1 MTGQRHLS
9 ILDGLVDEKLYLN
22 PATGDADGLL
32 TLDKS
37 GKAPKTRITNH
48 AGLYGLYQNLYL
60 ADEQSSKDRTR
71 IMDMFDGAAPYD
83 PVILKRMGQGYRAN
97 LNFGEAGA
105 DLEKALSAYNDL
117 VTSVD
122 RLVNV
127 KTKFGDESQREE
139 YGAIISEEF
148 HRLLTKDW
156 PSFYFKQQ
164 LLSYYFIAQGLAVAF
179 FEDERNWQWNI
190 CPIGDFLIPR
200 GTPATE
206 DKVEIACVRRIYLT
220 HELFK
225 YIENEKAAKEA
236 GWNVDAVKQAIRDA
250 TTTMPVDTFNWE
262 ELQREIKSN
271 DLYFAHVR
279 SREVHVI
286 HYYIREFDGS
296 YSHAIGRRDGVGD
309 FLFKKLHRF
318 KSASEA
324 FHIFTY
330 GIGNGLYHSIRGLG
344 YKIFPHIQMTNR
356 LRCAMADGAMLQT
369 SVLLQPNSAED
380 ISKMTMAYSG
390 PLSFLPPGLQV
401 VQTQYPNLSLNV
413 MPIVNEMA
421 MVRQSNTGSYR
432 TQMNAPTGNPRTA
445 TEIEAQVANEGVL
458 SANSLNLFYV
468 PWGRLLRE
476 QFRRLQ
482 RDTWI
487 AGEQGSAEAKK
498 FRQRLEE
505 RGVPWQ
511 AVKEVYDVDP
521 VRAIGLGSP
530 AARLTAFNE
539 FMQLLPRFDELGQVN
554 AIRDRVAAR
563 VGYDQ
568 VDRYLPNPN
577 VKNRVPTDAK
587 IAELENGAMQAGRAV
602 SVMPNEN
609 HSIHLQVHL
618 GESAPMVQ
626 AVQNGEVQDKQATMM
641 FLTMMYEH
649 CNEHL
654 VRISS
659 DKTKQQEIGQFN
671 QTMNLLREA
680 VVNLQRDVQQDI
692 RAAAEAQQ
700 QQALASGQVPSLT
713 PEMQM
718 KMQEHQLDMRLKEEK
733 AALEARFKE
742 MEMKQK
748 LALQDAE
755 TAANLRSAFDKSGA
769 IPA

>member
-1 MTGQRHLS
+1 MTVALKLS
-9 ILDGLVDEKLYLN
+9 ILVGLVDEKLYLN
-22 PATGDADGLL
+22 PNSGASDGLL
-32 TLDKS
+32 NLDKS

-48 AGLYGLYQNLYL
+48 AGLYGLYQNLYM

-83 PVILKRMGQGYRAN
+83 PVVLRRMGQGYRAN
-97 LNFGEAGA
+97 LNFGEAAA

-122 RLVNV
+122 RLVNI

-139 YGAIISEEF
+139 YGTIISEEF

-179 FEDERNWQWNI
+179 FEDERNWQWNV

-206 DKVEIACVRRIYLT
+206 DKIEIACVRRIYLT
-220 HELFK
+220 HELYR
-225 YIENEKAAKEA
+225 YIENEKVAKEA
-236 GWNVDAVKQAIRDA
+236 GWNVEAVKTAIRDA

-262 ELQREIKSN
+262 ELQKEIKSN
-271 DLYFAHVR
+271 DLYFSHVR
-279 SREVHVI
+279 SREVHVV
-286 HYYIREFDGS
+286 HYYVREFDGS
-296 YSHAIGRRDGVGD
+296 YSHAIGRRDGKGD
-309 FLFKKLHRF
+309 FLFKKLNRF
-318 KSASEA
+318 KTASEA

-330 GIGNGLYHSIRGLG
+330 GVGNGLYHSIRGLG
-344 YKIFPHIQMTNR
+344 YKIFPHIQTSNR
-356 LRCAMADGAMLQT
+356 LRCAMADGAMMRT
-369 SVLLQPNSAED
+369 SLLLQPQSAED

-401 VQTQYPNLSLNV
+401 VPTALPNLALDV
-413 MPIVNEMA
+413 MPVVNEMA

-432 TQMNAPTGNPRTA
+432 TQMNAPTGKPRTA
-445 TEIEAQVANEGVL
+445 TEVEAQVANEGIL
-458 SANSLNLFYV
+458 NANSLNLFYV

-487 AGEQGSAEAKK
+487 SGEQGQEEAFK
-498 FRQRLEE
+498 FRKRLEE
-505 RGVPWQ
+505 RGVPWE

-521 VRAIGLGSP
+521 VRAVGLGSP

-539 FMQLLPRFDELGQVN
+539 FMQMLPRFDELGQVN
-554 AIRDRVAAR
+554 AIRDRIAAR

-568 VDRYLPNPN
+568 VDRYLPNPT
-577 VKNRVPTDAK
+577 VKNRIPIDAK
-587 IAELENGAMQAGRAV
+587 IAELENGSMQAGKSV
-602 SVMPNEN
+602 TVMPNEN
-609 HSIHLQVHL
+609 HAIHLTVHL
-618 GESAPMVQ
+618 REVQ
-626 AVQNGEVQDKQATMM
+626 PIIQTVQNGQVQDKQQVMM
-641 FLTMMYEH
+641 FLSRVYEH
-649 CNEHL
+649 SNEHL
-654 VRISS
+654 IRIAQ
-659 DKTKQQEIGQFN
+659 DKTKQADIGQAN
-671 QTMNLLREA
+671 LAMNLLREA
-680 VVNLQRDVQQDI
+680 VVNLQRDVEQDI

-700 QQALASGQVPSLT
+700 QMALEQGSVQNLT
-713 PEMQM
+713 PQMQM
-718 KMQEHQLDMRLKEEK
+718 KIQEHQLDMQLKQEK
-733 AALEARFKE
+733 MAMDNKFKE
-742 MEMKQK
+742 MELKQK

-755 TAANLRSAFDKSGA
+755 TAANLRSAFEKQTA
-769 IPA
+769 PTA

>member
-1 MTGQRHLS
+1 M
-9 ILDGLVDEKLYLN
+9 DEKLYLN
-22 PATGDADGLL
+22 PNTGDTDGLL
-32 TLDKS
+32 TLDKA
-37 GKAPKTRITNH
+37 GKAPKTRITDH
-48 AGLYGLYQNLYL
+48 SGLHGLYKNLYL
-60 ADEQSSKDRTR
+60 ADEQSAKDRAR

-83 PVILKRMGQGYRAN
+83 SVVLRRMGQSYRAN
-97 LNFGEAGA
+97 LNFGEASA

-122 RLVNV
+122 RLVTV

-139 YGAIISEEF
+139 YGAIIAEEF
-148 HRLLTKDW
+148 NRLLTKDW
-156 PSFYFKQQ
+156 PSFYFRQQ
-164 LLSYYFIAQGLAVAF
+164 LLSYYFISQGLAVAF
-179 FEDERNWQWNI
+179 FEDERNWQWNV

-220 HELFK
+220 HELYK
-225 YIENEKAAKEA
+225 YIENEKAATAA

-250 TTTMPVDTFNWE
+250 TTTLPVDSYNWE
-262 ELQREIKSN
+262 ELQKELKNN

-279 SREVHVI
+279 SREVHVV
-286 HYYIREFDGS
+286 HYYVREFDGS

-309 FLFKKLHRF
+309 FLFKKLNRF

-324 FHIFTY
+324 FNIFTY
-330 GIGNGLYHSIRGLG
+330 GVGNGQYHSIRGLG
-344 YKIFPHIQMTNR
+344 YKIFPHIQTTNR

-369 SVLLQPNSAED
+369 SVLLQPQSAED
-380 ISKMTMAYSG
+380 ISRMTMAYSG
-390 PLSFLPPGLQV
+390 PLSFLPPGLQI
-401 VQTQYPNLSLNV
+401 VQTNYPNLAQGV

-432 TQMNAPTGNPRTA
+432 TQMNSPTGNPRTA
-445 TEIEAQVANEGVL
+445 TEVQAQIANEGIL

-482 RDTWI
+482 RDFWI
-487 AGEQGSAEAKK
+487 DGESGAEEAKK

-521 VRAIGLGSP
+521 IRAIGLGSP
-530 AARLTAFNE
+530 AARLTTFNE
-539 FMQLLPRFDELGQVN
+539 FMQMLPRFDEMGQIN

-577 VKNRVPTDAK
+577 VKNRIPIDAK
-587 IAELENGAMQAGRAV
+587 IAELENGSMQAGKV
-602 SVMPNEN
+602 VTVMPNEN
-609 HSIHLQVHL
+609 HAIHLGVHL
-618 GESAPMVQ
+618 RETQPIVQ
-626 AVQNGEVQDKQATMM
+626 AVQNNQVENKQQTMM
-641 FLTMMYEH
+641 FLSMIYEH

-654 VRISS
+654 IRIAQ
-659 DKTKQQEIGQFN
+659 DKTKENEIKQAN
-671 QTMNLLREA
+671 MAMNLLREA
-680 VVNLQRDVQQDI
+680 VVNLQRDVEEDI
-692 RAAAEAQQ
+692 RTASEAQQ
-700 QQALASGQVPSLT
+700 QAALQQGAIPTLT
-713 PEMQM
+713 PQMQM
-718 KMQEHQLDMRLKEEK
+718 KMQEHQLDMQLKQEK
-733 AALEARFKE
+733 AAMENKFKE
-742 MEMKQK
+742 LELKQK
-748 LALQDAE
+748 LALQDAQA
-755 TAANLRSAFDKSGA
+755 AANLRSAFEKQTA
-769 IPA
+769 PTA

>member
-1 MTGQRHLS
+1 M
-9 ILDGLVDEKLYLN
+9 DEKLFLN
-22 PATGDADGLL
+22 PESGDADGLL
-32 TLDKS
+32 TLTKS

-48 AGLYGLYQNLYL
+48 AGLYGIYQNLYL
-60 ADEQSSKDRTR
+60 ADEQSAKDRTR

-83 PVILKRMGQGYRAN
+83 PIVLRRLGQAYRAN
-97 LNFGEAGA
+97 LNFGEAAA

-139 YGAIISEEF
+139 YGSIISEEF
-148 HRLLTKDW
+148 HRILSKDW
-156 PSFYFKQQ
+156 PAFYFRQQ

-220 HELFK
+220 HELYK
-225 YIENEKAAKEA
+225 YIENEKVAKEA

-250 TTTMPVDTFNWE
+250 TTTLPVDSYNWE
-262 ELQREIKSN
+262 EIQKELKNN

-279 SREVHVI
+279 SREVHVV
-286 HYYIREFDGS
+286 HYYVREFDGS

-330 GIGNGLYHSIRGLG
+330 GVGNGQYHSIRGLG
-344 YKIFPHIQMTNR
+344 YKIFPHIQTTNR

-369 SVLLQPNSAED
+369 SVLLQPQSAED
-380 ISKMTMAYSG
+380 VSRMTMAYSG

-401 VQTQYPNLSLNV
+401 VQTQYPNLAANV
-413 MPIVNEMA
+413 QPIVNEMA

-432 TQMNAPTGNPRTA
+432 TQMNSASGNPRTA
-445 TEIEAQVANEGVL
+445 TEVEAQIANEAVL

-487 AGEQGSAEAKK
+487 SGEPGAEEAKK
-498 FRQRLEE
+498 FRKRLEE

-511 AVKEVYDVDP
+511 AVKEVYDVDA
-521 VRAIGLGSP
+521 VRAVGLGSP

-539 FMQLLPRFDELGQVN
+539 FMQLLPRFDEVGQVN

-568 VDRYLPNPN
+568 VDRYIPNPT
-577 VKNRVPTDAK
+577 VKNRIPVDAK
-587 IAELENGAMQAGRAV
+587 IAELENGSMQAGKMV
-602 SVMPNEN
+602 TVMPNEN
-609 HSIHLQVHL
+609 HAIHLTVHL
-618 GESAPMVQ
+618 KETQPIVQ
-626 AVQNGEVQDKQATMM
+626 AVQNGQVQDKQGTMM
-641 FLTMMYEH
+641 YLTMVYEH
-649 CNEHL
+649 CNDHL
-654 VRISS
+654 TRIAG
-659 DKTKQQEIGQFN
+659 DKTKQAEIGQAN
-671 QTMNLLREA
+671 LAMNLLREA
-680 VVNLQRDVQQDI
+680 VVNLQRDVEQDI

-700 QQALASGQVPSLT
+700 QAALEQGAVQPISPQ
-713 PEMQM
+713 MQM
-718 KMQEHQLDMRLKEEK
+718 KMQEHQLDMQLKQER
-733 AALEARFKE
+733 AALDARFKE
-742 MEMKQK
+742 LELKQK
-748 LALQDAE
+748 LALQDAQ
-755 TAANLRSAFDKSGA
+755 TAANLRSAFEKSSA
-769 IPA
+769 PTA

>member
-1 MTGQRHLS
+1 M
-9 ILDGLVDEKLYLN
+9 DEKPYLN
-22 PATGDADGLL
+22 PTDGVVDGLL

-48 AGLYGLYQNLYL
+48 AGLYGLYKNLYL
-60 ADEQSSKDRTR
+60 ADEQSAKDRTR

-83 PVILKRMGQGYRAN
+83 PVVLRRMGQAYRAN
-97 LNFGEAGA
+97 LNFGEAAA
-105 DLEKALSAYNDL
+105 DLEKSLSAYNDL

-127 KTKFGDESQREE
+127 QTKFGDESQREE

-148 HRLLTKDW
+148 HRILTKDW
-156 PSFYFKQQ
+156 PSFYFRQQ

-179 FEDERNWQWNI
+179 FEDERNWQWNV

-220 HELFK
+220 HELYK
-225 YIENEKAAKEA
+225 YIENEKAAKDA

-250 TTTMPVDTFNWE
+250 TTTLPVDSYNWE
-262 ELQREIKSN
+262 EIQRELKNN

-279 SREVHVI
+279 SREVHVV
-286 HYYIREFDGS
+286 HYYVREFDGS

-309 FLFKKLHRF
+309 FLFKKISRF
-318 KSASEA
+318 KTASEA
-324 FHIFTY
+324 FNIFTY
-330 GIGNGLYHSIRGLG
+330 GVGNGQYHSIRGLG

-356 LRCAMADGAMLQT
+356 LRCAMADGAMMQT

-380 ISKMTMAYSG
+380 ISRMTMAYSG
-390 PLSFLPPGLQV
+390 PLSFLPPGLNV
-401 VQTQYPNLSLNV
+401 VKTDFNNLAANV
-413 MPIVNEMA
+413 QPIVNEMA

-432 TQMNAPTGNPRTA
+432 TQMSVGGSGNPRTA
-445 TEIEAQVANEGVL
+445 TEVEAQVANEGVL

-487 AGEQGSAEAKK
+487 AGETGSEEAKK
-498 FRQRLEE
+498 FRKRLEE

-511 AVKEVYDVDP
+511 AVKEVYNVDP

-554 AIRDRVAAR
+554 AVRDRIAAR

-568 VDRYLPNPN
+568 VDRYLPNPT
-577 VKNRVPTDAK
+577 VKNRTPIDAK
-587 IAELENGAMQAGRAV
+587 IAELENGSMQAGKMV
-602 SVMPNEN
+602 SVMPSEN
-609 HSIHLQVHL
+609 HAIHLAVHL
-618 GESAPMVQ
+618 RETQPIVQ
-626 AVQNGEVQDKQATMM
+626 AVQTNQVQDKQNTMM
-641 FLTMMYEH
+641 FLSMIYEH

-654 VRISS
+654 VRIAN
-659 DKTKQQEIGQFN
+659 DKTKQGEIGQAKLA
-671 QTMNLLREA
+671 MNLLREA
-680 VVNLQRDVQQDI
+680 VVNLQRDVEEDI
-692 RAAAEAQQ
+692 RQASEAQQ
-700 QQALASGQVPSLT
+700 QAALEQGAVQPISPQ
-713 PEMQM
+713 MQM
-718 KMQEHQLDMRLKEEK
+718 KMQEHQLDMQLKQER
-733 AALEARFKE
+733 AAMEARFKE
-742 MEMKQK
+742 MELKQK
-748 LALQDAE
+748 LALQDAQA
-755 TAANLRSAFDKSGA
+755 AANLRSAFEKQTA
-769 IPA
+769 PIE

>member
-1 MTGQRHLS
+1 M
-9 ILDGLVDEKLYLN
+9 DEKLYLN

-83 PVILKRMGQGYRAN
+83 PVVLRRMGQGYRAN

-122 RLVNV
+122 RLVTV

-156 PSFYFKQQ
+156 PSFYFRQQ

-179 FEDERNWQWNI
+179 FEDERNWQWNV

-225 YIENEKAAKEA
+225 YIENEKVAAEA
-236 GWNVDAVKQAIRDA
+236 GWNVAAVKQAIRDA
-250 TTTMPVDTFNWE
+250 TTTMPTDTFNWE

-286 HYYIREFDGS
+286 HYYVREFDGS

-309 FLFKKLHRF
+309 FLFKKIKRF

-369 SVLLQPNSAED
+369 SVLLQPQSAED
-380 ISKMTMAYSG
+380 ISRMTMAYSG

-401 VQTQYPNLSLNV
+401 VKTDYPNLAAGV

-432 TQMNAPTGNPRTA
+432 TQMNTAGGNPRTA
-445 TEIEAQVANEGVL
+445 TEVEAQIANEGVL

-482 RDTWI
+482 RNTWI
-487 AGEQGSAEAKK
+487 SGEQGSEEAKK

-511 AVKEVYDVDP
+511 AVQEVYDVDP

-568 VDRYLPNPN
+568 VDRYLPNPT
-577 VKNRVPTDAK
+577 VKNRTPVDAK
-587 IAELENGAMQAGRAV
+587 IAELENGSMQSGKMV
-602 SVMPNEN
+602 TVMPNEN
-609 HSIHLQVHL
+609 HAIHLAVHL
-618 GESAPMVQ
+618 RETQPIVQ
-626 AVQNGEVQDKQATMM
+626 AVQNGQVQDKQN
-641 FLTMMYEH
+641 TMMYLTMVYEH
-649 CNEHL
+649 SNDHL
-654 VRISS
+654 TRIAG
-659 DKTKQQEIGQFN
+659 DKTKQTEIGQAN
-671 QTMNLLREA
+671 LAMNLLREA
-680 VVNLQRDVQQDI
+680 VVNLQRDVEQDI

-700 QQALASGQVPSLT
+700 QAAMEAGSVQSISPQ
-713 PEMQM
+713 MQM
-718 KMQEHQLDMRLKEEK
+718 KMQEHQLDMQLKQEK
-733 AALEARFKE
+733 AAMDAKFKE
-742 MEMKQK
+742 LEMKQK
-748 LALQDAE
+748 LALQDAQA
-755 TAANLRSAFDKSGA
+755 AANLRSAFEKPSA
-769 IPA
+769 PTA

>member
-1 MTGQRHLS
+1 M
-9 ILDGLVDEKLYLN
+9 DEKLFLN
-22 PATGDADGLL
+22 PESGDADGLL
-32 TLDKS
+32 TLTKS

-48 AGLYGLYQNLYL
+48 AGLYGIYQNLYL
-60 ADEQSSKDRTR
+60 ADEQSAKDRTR

-83 PVILKRMGQGYRAN
+83 PIVLRRLGQAYRAN
-97 LNFGEAGA
+97 LNFGEAAA

-139 YGAIISEEF
+139 YGSIISEEF
-148 HRLLTKDW
+148 HRILSKDW
-156 PSFYFKQQ
+156 PAFYFRQQ

-220 HELFK
+220 HELYK
-225 YIENEKAAKEA
+225 YIENEKVAKEA

-250 TTTMPVDTFNWE
+250 TTTLPVDSYNWE
-262 ELQREIKSN
+262 EIQRELKNN

-279 SREVHVI
+279 SREVHVV
-286 HYYIREFDGS
+286 HYYVREFDGS

-330 GIGNGLYHSIRGLG
+330 GVGNGQYHSIRGLG

-369 SVLLQPNSAED
+369 SVLLQPQSAED
-380 ISKMTMAYSG
+380 VSRMTMAYSG

-401 VQTQYPNLSLNV
+401 VKTDYPNLAAGV

-432 TQMNAPTGNPRTA
+432 TQMNAAGGNPRTA
-445 TEIEAQVANEGVL
+445 TEVEAQIANEAIL

-487 AGEQGSAEAKK
+487 SGEPGAEEAKK
-498 FRQRLEE
+498 FRKRLEE

-511 AVKEVYDVDP
+511 AVKEVYDVDA
-521 VRAIGLGSP
+521 VRAVGLGSP

-539 FMQLLPRFDELGQVN
+539 FMQLLPRFDEVGQVN

-563 VGYDQ
+563 VGYEQ
-568 VDRYLPNPN
+568 VDRYIPNPT
-577 VKNRVPTDAK
+577 VKNRIPVDAK
-587 IAELENGAMQAGRAV
+587 IAELENGSMQAGKMV
-602 SVMPNEN
+602 TVMPNEN
-609 HSIHLQVHL
+609 HAIHLTVHL
-618 GESAPMVQ
+618 KETQPVVE
-626 AVQNGEVQDKQATMM
+626 AVQNGQVQDKQGTMM
-641 FLTMMYEH
+641 YLTMVYEH
-649 CNEHL
+649 CNDHL
-654 VRISS
+654 TRIAG
-659 DKTKQQEIGQFN
+659 DKTKQAEIGQAN
-671 QTMNLLREA
+671 LAMNLLREA
-680 VVNLQRDVQQDI
+680 VVNLQRDVEQDI

-700 QQALASGQVPSLT
+700 QAALEQGAIQPISPQ
-713 PEMQM
+713 MQM
-718 KMQEHQLDMRLKEEK
+718 KMQEHQLDMQLKQER
-733 AALEARFKE
+733 AALDARFKE
-742 MEMKQK
+742 LELKQK
-748 LALQDAE
+748 LALQDAQ
-755 TAANLRSAFDKSGA
+755 TAANLRSAFEKSSA
-769 IPA
+769 PTA

>member
-1 MTGQRHLS
+1 M
-9 ILDGLVDEKLYLN
+9 DEKLYLN
-22 PATGDADGLL
+22 PSSGSVDGLL

-37 GKAPKTRITNH
+37 GKAPKTRITDH
-48 AGLYGLYQNLYL
+48 AGLYGIYKNLYL
-60 ADEQSSKDRTR
+60 ADEQSARDRAR
-71 IMDMFDGAAPYD
+71 IMDMLDGAAPYD
-83 PVILKRMGQGYRAN
+83 PSALKRMGQSYRAN
-97 LNFGEAGA
+97 LNFGEAAA

-122 RLVNV
+122 RLVSV

-148 HRLLTKDW
+148 HRMLSKDW
-156 PSFYFKQQ
+156 SSFYFKQQ
-164 LLSYYFIAQGLAVAF
+164 LLSYYFIAQGLGVAF
-179 FEDERNWQWNI
+179 FEDERNWQWSV

-200 GTPATE
+200 GTPSTE
-206 DKVEIACVRRIYLT
+206 DKVEIACVRKIYLT

-225 YIENEKAAKEA
+225 YIENEKVAKEA

-250 TTTMPVDTFNWE
+250 TTTLPVDSYNWE
-262 ELQREIKSN
+262 EIEKQLKNN

-279 SREVHVI
+279 SREIHVV
-286 HYYIREFDGS
+286 HYYVREFDGS

-309 FLFKKLHRF
+309 FLFKRLNRF

-330 GIGNGLYHSIRGLG
+330 GIGNGQYHSIRGLG
-344 YKIFPHIQMTNR
+344 YKIFPHIQITNR

-380 ISKMTMAYSG
+380 VSRMTMAYSG

-401 VQTQYPNLSLNV
+401 VKTDYPNLAAGV

-445 TEIEAQVANEGVL
+445 TEVEAQLANEAVL
-458 SANSLNLFYV
+458 STNSINLFYV

-487 AGEQGSAEAKK
+487 SGEPGAAEAKK
-498 FRQRLEE
+498 FRTRLEE

-511 AVKEVYDVDP
+511 AVKEVYDVDA
-521 VRAIGLGSP
+521 VRAVGLGSP

-554 AIRDRVAAR
+554 AIRDRIAAR

-568 VDRYLPNPN
+568 VDRYLPNPT
-577 VKNRVPTDAK
+577 VKNRVPVDAK
-587 IAELENGAMQAGRAV
+587 IAELENGSMQAGKMV
-602 SVMPNEN
+602 TVMPNEN
-609 HSIHLQVHL
+609 HAIHLAVHL
-618 GESAPMVQ
+618 REAQPVVQ
-626 AVQNGEVQDKQATMM
+626 AVQNGQVQDKQKTMM
-641 FLTMMYEH
+641 FLSMLYEH
-649 CNEHL
+649 CNAHL
-654 VRISS
+654 TRISG
-659 DKTKQQEIGQFN
+659 DKTKQAEISQAN
-671 QTMNLLREA
+671 LVMNLLREA
-680 VVNLQRDVQQDI
+680 VVNLQRDVEQDI

-700 QQALASGQVPSLT
+700 QAALEQGAIQPISPQ
-713 PEMQM
+713 MQM
-718 KMQEHQLDMRLKEEK
+718 KMQEHQLDMQLKQEK
-733 AALEARFKE
+733 AAMDAKFKE
-742 MEMKQK
+742 LELKQK
-748 LALQDAE
+748 LALQDAQS
-755 TAANLRSAFDKSGA
+755 AANLRSAFEKSTA
-769 IPA
+769 PTA

>member
-1 MTGQRHLS
+1 
-9 ILDGLVDEKLYLN
+9 VDEKLFLN
-22 PATGDADGLL
+22 PESGDADGLL
-32 TLDKS
+32 TLTKS

-48 AGLYGLYQNLYL
+48 AGLYGIYQNLYL
-60 ADEQSSKDRTR
+60 ADEQSAKDRTR

-83 PVILKRMGQGYRAN
+83 PIVLRRLGQAYRAN
-97 LNFGEAGA
+97 LNFGEAAA

-139 YGAIISEEF
+139 YGSIISEEF
-148 HRLLTKDW
+148 HRILSKDW
-156 PSFYFKQQ
+156 PAFYFRQQ

-220 HELFK
+220 HELYK
-225 YIENEKAAKEA
+225 YIENEKVAKEA

-250 TTTMPVDTFNWE
+250 TTTLPVDSYNWE
-262 ELQREIKSN
+262 EIQRELKNN

-279 SREVHVI
+279 SREVHVV
-286 HYYIREFDGS
+286 HYYVREFDGS

-330 GIGNGLYHSIRGLG
+330 GVGNGQYHSIRGLG

-369 SVLLQPNSAED
+369 SVLLQPQSAED
-380 ISKMTMAYSG
+380 VSRMTMAYSG

-401 VQTQYPNLSLNV
+401 VKTDYPNLAAGV

-432 TQMNAPTGNPRTA
+432 TQMNAAGGNPRTA
-445 TEIEAQVANEGVL
+445 TEVEAQIANEAIL

-487 AGEQGSAEAKK
+487 SGEPGAEEAKK
-498 FRQRLEE
+498 FRKRLEE

-511 AVKEVYDVDP
+511 AVKEVYDVDA
-521 VRAIGLGSP
+521 VRAVGLGSP

-539 FMQLLPRFDELGQVN
+539 FMQLLPRFDEVGQVN

-563 VGYDQ
+563 VGYEQ
-568 VDRYLPNPN
+568 VDRYIPNPT
-577 VKNRVPTDAK
+577 VKNRIPVDAK
-587 IAELENGAMQAGRAV
+587 IAELENGSMQAGKMV
-602 SVMPNEN
+602 TVMPNEN
-609 HSIHLQVHL
+609 HAIHLTVHL
-618 GESAPMVQ
+618 KETQPVVE
-626 AVQNGEVQDKQATMM
+626 AVQNGQVQDKQGTMM
-641 FLTMMYEH
+641 YLTMVYEH
-649 CNEHL
+649 CNDHL
-654 VRISS
+654 TRIAG
-659 DKTKQQEIGQFN
+659 DKTKQAEIGQAN
-671 QTMNLLREA
+671 LAMNLLREA
-680 VVNLQRDVQQDI
+680 VVNLQRDVEQDI

-700 QQALASGQVPSLT
+700 QAALEQGAIQPISPQ
-713 PEMQM
+713 MQM
-718 KMQEHQLDMRLKEEK
+718 KMQEHQLDMQLKQER
-733 AALEARFKE
+733 AALDARFKE
-742 MEMKQK
+742 LELKQK
-748 LALQDAE
+748 LALQDAQ
-755 TAANLRSAFDKSGA
+755 TAANLRSAFEKSSA
-769 IPA
+769 PTA

>member
-1 MTGQRHLS
+1 MTPFKPFP
-9 ILDGLVDEKLYLN
+9 ILAGLVDEKLYLN
-22 PATGDADGLL
+22 PESGASDGLL
-32 TLDKS
+32 NLTKT

-83 PVILKRMGQGYRAN
+83 PVVLKRLGQGYRAN
-97 LNFGEAGA
+97 LNFGEAAA

-122 RLVNV
+122 RLVNI
-127 KTKFGDESQREE
+127 KTRFGDESQREE
-139 YGAIISEEF
+139 FATIISEEF
-148 HRLLTKDW
+148 HKLLTKDW
-156 PSFYFKQQ
+156 PSFYFRQQ

-179 FEDERNWQWNI
+179 FEDERNWQWNV

-206 DKVEIACVRRIYLT
+206 DKIEIACVRRIYLA
-220 HELFK
+220 HELYK
-225 YIENEKAAKEA
+225 YIENEKVAKEA

-250 TTTMPVDTFNWE
+250 TTTMPTDTFNWE

-279 SREVHVI
+279 SREIHVI
-286 HYYIREFDGS
+286 HYYVREFDGS

-309 FLFKKLHRF
+309 FLFKKLNRF

-330 GIGNGLYHSIRGLG
+330 GVGNGLYHSIRGLG

-356 LRCAMADGAMLQT
+356 LRCAMADGAMIQT

-380 ISKMTMAYSG
+380 VSRMTMAYSG

-401 VQTQYPNLSLNV
+401 VPTSYPNLSANV

-445 TEIEAQVANEGVL
+445 TEVNAQVANEAVL

-482 RDTWI
+482 REVWI
-487 AGEQGSAEAKK
+487 PGESGSEEALA
-498 FRQRLEE
+498 FRRRLEE
-505 RGVPWQ
+505 RGVPWD
-511 AVKEVYDVDP
+511 AVLGVYEVDA
-521 VRAIGLGSP
+521 VRAVGLGSP
-530 AARLTAFNE
+530 AARLAAFNE
-539 FMQLLPRFDELGQVN
+539 FMQLLPRFDETGQVN
-554 AIRDRVAAR
+554 AIRDRIAAR

-568 VDRYLPNPN
+568 VDRYLPNPTI
-577 VKNRVPTDAK
+577 KNRVPIDAK
-587 IAELENGAMQAGRAV
+587 IAELENGSMQGGKQV
-602 SVMPNEN
+602 SVMPSEN
-609 HSIHLQVHL
+609 HALHLSVHL
-618 GESAPMVQ
+618 GEVGPIVQ
-626 AVQNGEVQDKQATMM
+626 AVQKGQVNDKQQMM
-641 FLTMMYEH
+641 TFLTMMYEH

-654 VRISS
+654 IRIA
-659 DKTKQQEIGQFN
+659 DDPTKQQEIGQAKLA
-671 QTMNLLREA
+671 MNLLREA
-680 VVNLQRDVQQDI
+680 VVNLQRDVEQDI
-692 RAAAEAQQ
+692 RAASEAQQ
-700 QQALASGQVPSLT
+700 QAALEQGSVQSIT
-713 PEMQM
+713 PQMQM
-718 KMQEHQLDMRLKEEK
+718 KMQEHQLDMQLKQEK

-748 LALQDAE
+748 LALQDAQA
-755 TAANLRSAFDKSGA
+755 AANLRTALKPQSTL
-769 IPA
+769 